1 MRIVIFFTLLVAVL
15 LSPIIFSRGFIANA
29 GDMHLH
35 YYPLKHYTAARMMS
49 GELPLWNP
57 YIFGGTPH
65 LANPQTG
72 VFYPGNLLFYFFAS
86 FAAFKIW
93 ILIHLVF
100 MAVSFYALYKN
111 SPVLDLDD
119 DASAFAGAAAVSLSS
134 FIIYMIPAGHVV
146 RLAGFSWLPAI
157 ALFASRFATVK
168 DNTPTILA
176 VSVISA
182 ALGFQFLSGHPQGA
196 FMSAV
201 LVAALF
207 VLSPISDKSLGGLK
221 RLAVVAALA
230 FGLSAAQYL
239 PSAEFAALAEKI
251 SWRPLARAFSLDLS
265 DFASLVAPWKWGNPL
280 DGNLS
285 TSYSHFFERKN
296 LFMGYSGLL
305 LAVSG
310 FMFALK
316 ECLPRV
322 GRDEQ
327 ENRVAGRNSRVVPS
341 AFALCGIFGLIMAFG
356 FNAPGFGFIYDRA
369 PFLNSFRTPSRF
381 YFLTVAS
388 AGFFAAYAA
397 RKIPRLKFR
406 VAVAA
411 IVCAELIV
419 WNLNFIRPMRLA
431 WSASPAAALIGKND
445 RIFTSDEIPA
455 NLSMMT
461 RLQNLNGYDALILSG
476 YFREFYSRYEPSK
489 RAPSTFLAPSSVG
502 EIYFGDFPGWGMKYI
517 LTTMDIG
524 RATAPVATFG
534 KVRMYKKK
542 TVSPRIFFR
551 AASAAARS
559 LPPTYPIP
567 VPGPAISSVE
577 YGSEKIR
584 VTLSNVAADGGTL
597 ILGESY
603 YPGWRAWIDSK
614 PARIDRSG
622 DVFRAL
628 NTPVGARRITM
639 AFMPVSLVLG
649 VCLTLVSTAFMVAV
663 IFSEGL
669 KLSGFIPAK

>member
-1 MRIVIFFTLLVAVL
+1 MRIAVFFTLLVAVL

-35 YYPLKHYTAARMMS
+35 YYPLKHYTTARIIS

-57 YIFGGTPH
+57 YTFGGTPH
-65 LANPQTG
+65 LANPQAG
-72 VFYPGNLLFYFFAS
+72 VFYPGNLLFYFFGA

-93 ILIHLVF
+93 VLVHLVF

-119 DASAFAGAAAVSLSS
+119 DVSSFAGAAVVSLSS
-134 FIIYMIPAGHVV
+134 FTIYMIPAGHVV
-146 RLAGFSWLPAI
+146 RLAGFSWLPAV
-157 ALFASRFATVK
+157 ALFASRFARAK
-168 DNTPTILA
+168 RDNAPSPLA

-182 ALGFQFLSGHPQGA
+182 SLGFQFLSGHPQGA
-196 FMSAV
+196 FMSA
-201 LVAALF
+201 
-207 VLSPISDKSLGGLK
+207 
-221 RLAVVAALA
+221 AVVAALFALSGVGGFKRLSAVAALA
-230 FGLSAAQYL
+230 FSLSAAQYI

-251 SWRPLARAFSLDLS
+251 SWRPLARAFSLGAS
-265 DFASLVAPWKWGNPL
+265 DFAALAAPWKWGNPL

-316 ECLPRV
+316 ECLRNTV
-322 GRDEQ
+322 GSRP
-327 ENRVAGRNSRVVPS
+327 VYGRSCAAAS

-356 FNAPGFGFIYDRA
+356 FNAPGFGFIYDRM
-369 PFLNSFRTPSRF
+369 PFLSSFRTPSRF
-381 YFLTVAS
+381 YFLTIAS

-397 RKIPRLKFR
+397 RKIPRREFR

-419 WNLNFIRPMRLA
+419 WNLNFIRPMTLA
-431 WSASPAAALIGKND
+431 WSAAPTAALIGKND

-476 YFREFYSRYEPSK
+476 YFRDFYSRY
-489 RAPSTFLAPSSVG
+489 APAKPMSSTFLAPSSVG
-502 EIYFGDFPGWGMKYI
+502 EIYFRDFPGWGMKYI
-517 LTTMDIG
+517 LTTENISRD
-524 RATAPVATFG
+524 AVPAATFG

-551 AASAAARS
+551 AASAVGRRT
-559 LPPTYPIP
+559 PPPSIW
-567 VPGPAISSVE
+567 AVE
-577 YGSEKIR
+577 YGHEKIR
-584 VTLSNVAADGGTL
+584 ITLPHADAVGGTL

-603 YPGWRAWIDSK
+603 YPGWRAWIDGK
-614 PARIDRSG
+614 ETKVTRESG
-622 DVFRAL
+622 VFRAIHL
-628 NTPVGARRITM
+628 SGGARRVFMVFRPM
-639 AFMPVSLVLG
+639 AFILG
-649 VCLTLVSTAFMVAV
+649 VFVSSVAFV
-663 IFSEGL
+663 IFIVTAASAAFKIL
-669 KLSGFIPAK
+669 PPPPAR